1 MNKLLAALLL
11 ALCTLSASADVA
23 IEERKK
29 ASSPLI
35 WMAPAG
41 LAIAI
46 AVGAAARR
54 KRRAQP

>member
-11 ALCTLSASADVA
+11 ALCTLTASADVV
-23 IEERKK
+23 IEEPKK
-29 ASSPLI
+29 SASPLI

-46 AVGAAARR
+46 AAGVAARR
-54 KRRAQP
+54 KRRTQP